1 MRFRQ
6 VHLDFHTSEKIPRVG
21 DKFDAK
27 QFQEMLKR
35 GHVDSVTLFSKC
47 HHGMSYHDTKIG
59 QKHPG
64 LDFDLLARQI
74 DACREINVK
83 TPIYLSAG
91 FDEYAARVHPEWVV
105 VQKEGSIGN
114 PLVAG
119 WKLMNYN
126 GPYLDYL
133 CAQIEE
139 VIEKFD
145 GGDGIFLDIIS
156 AWRSFD
162 PKSLADMRAQN
173 LDPDNDAD
181 AGKFANQILQEYY
194 RRTTASSKIKN
205 RDMPVFHNS
214 GHIAKGADE
223 VLQWQSHLELE
234 SLPTGGWG
242 YDHFP
247 VSVKYVSTLGKDF
260 LGMTGKF
267 HTTWGEF
274 GGFKR
279 PEALRYE
286 CGAMLAFGARCSIGD
301 QLHPSGEMNEDTY
314 NLLGAAYDEVEAN
327 ESFVENAKAVSEIAL
342 VSPEALGAAMP
353 GGHGVSSHAE
363 EGAARMLLE
372 LHLQFDII
380 GPDADLSNYK
390 LVILPDAIS
399 LTPEFQSK
407 VEAFLTNGNRV
418 LLSGE
423 SGLNADKSAFLFD
436 AGLEVRGKSEWN
448 PDYILPTELTPT
460 APVRGPFVIHG
471 GAFDVSPQAGTRVL
485 AGRAKPFFNRNWEH
499 FCSHQHTP
507 DESEIEFPALT
518 SNGKIAYFAH
528 PIFSSYRQYGQPLY
542 RDLVLDA
549 VTDLLG
555 ESSTRFEGLPSS
567 GRAALTKQAEYS
579 RYALHL
585 LYATPVK
592 RGADVG
598 GWGNA
603 NASVEIIEDIVPL
616 HDVKCF
622 LHIPET
628 VKSVRMAPDGAELKY
643 SQDGENLTFTVP
655 KMECHQM
662 IALNF

>member
-1 MRFRQ
+1 LRFRQ
-6 VHLDFHTSEKIPRVG
+6 IHLDFHTSEKIPRVG

-47 HHGMSYHDTKIG
+47 HHGMSYHETKIG
-59 QKHPG
+59 QRHPG
-64 LDFDLLARQI
+64 LNFDLLARQI

-83 TPIYLSAG
+83 TPIYVSAG
-91 FDEYAARVHPEWVV
+91 FDEYAARLHPEWVV
-105 VQKEGSIGN
+105 LQKNGTLCN
-114 PLVAG
+114 PLNAG
-119 WKLMNYN
+119 WKLLNYN

-145 GGDGIFLDIIS
+145 GGDGIFLDIIAPWKS
-156 AWRSFD
+156 YD

-173 LDPDNDAD
+173 LNPDDDAD
-181 AGKFANQILQEYY
+181 TTKFANQILQEYY

-205 RDMPVFHNS
+205 ADLPVFHNS

-247 VSVKYVSTLGKDF
+247 VSVKYVSTLGYDY

-286 CGAMLAFGARCSIGD
+286 CSAMLAFGARCSIGD
-301 QLHPSGEMNEDTY
+301 QLHPSGAMNEDTY
-314 NLLGAAYDEVEAN
+314 NLIGAAYSEVEAN
-327 ESFVENAKAVSEIAL
+327 ESFVAGAKPVSEIAL
-342 VSPEALGAAMP
+342 VSPEAMGAVVP
-353 GGHGVSSHAE
+353 GAQGGSSRAE

-380 GPDADLSNYK
+380 GPEADLSAYK

-399 LTPEFQSK
+399 LNLEFQAKIEEFIAS
-407 VEAFLTNGNRV
+407 GGRV
-418 LLSGE
+418 LLSGK
-423 SGLNADKSAFLFD
+423 SGLNEKNDAFLFD
-436 AGLEVRGKSEWN
+436 AGVDFKGKSEWN

-460 APVRGPFVIHG
+460 SPVRGPFVIYG
-471 GAFDVSPQAGTRVL
+471 GAINVSPKAGTRVL
-485 AGRAKPFFNRNWEH
+485 AGRANPFFNRTWEH
-499 FCSHQHTP
+499 FCSHQNTP
-507 DESEIEFPALT
+507 DDAQSEFPAVT
-518 SNGKIAYFAH
+518 SNGKVAYCAH
-528 PIFSSYRQYGQPLY
+528 EIFTSYRQYGQPLY
-542 RDLVLDA
+542 RDLVFD
-549 VTDLLG
+549 VITDLIE

-567 GRAALTKQAEYS
+567 GRTSLTRQAEYS
-579 RYALHL
+579 RYVLHL

-592 RGADVG
+592 RGDDTGYSG
-598 GWGNA
+598 GEKAG
-603 NASVEIIEDIVPL
+603 VEIIEDIVPL
-616 HDVKCF
+616 YGVKCV
-622 LHIPET
+622 LKIEEAIQ
-628 VKSVRMAPDGAELKY
+628 SVRMVPDGAKLEC
-643 SQDGENLTFTVP
+643 SQAGGNVSFVVP

-662 IALNF
+662 IELVF